1 MEKTFLIFKPDCI
14 LGQHFGTVIERLTRP
29 SFKCVALKM
38 AQLDEAILKIH
49 YAHVA
54 DKPFFPEIVAFM
66 TESPVIMA
74 VLEGNAVVQAVRD
87 LLGPTDSKA
96 APKGTLR
103 GDLGTD
109 KMRNILHAS
118 DSVDA
123 AHKEIALF
131 FKREEVFSY

>member
-1 MEKTFLIFKPDCI
+1 MEKSFLIFKPDCMLAQH
-14 LGQHFGTVIERLTRP
+14 LGPVLERLTRP
-29 SFKCVALKM
+29 GFKCVAIKM
-38 AQLDEAILKIH
+38 ARLDEATLKTH

-54 DKPFFPEIVAFM
+54 DKPFFPEIVEFM
-66 TESPVIMA
+66 TESPVVMA
-74 VLEGNAVVQAVRD
+74 VLEGDNVVQAVRD

-118 DSVDA
+118 DSPDA
-123 AHKEIALF
+123 ALKEIELF
-131 FKREEVFSY
+131 FKKEELFAY

>member
-1 MEKTFLIFKPDCI
+1 MERTFLIFKPDCI
-14 LGQHFGTVIERLTRP
+14 VGQHFGTVIERLTRP
-29 SFKCVALKM
+29 GFKCVALKM
-38 AQLDEAILKIH
+38 AQLQEPILKTH

-66 TESPVIMA
+66 TESPVVMA
-74 VLEGNAVVQAVRD
+74 VLEGEHVVQAVRN

-109 KMRNILHAS
+109 KMRNVLHAS
-118 DSVDA
+118 DSIEA
-123 AHKEIALF
+123 AGKEISLF
-131 FKREEVFSY
+131 FKEEEVFSY

>member
-1 MEKTFLIFKPDCI
+1 MEQTFLIFKPDCI
-14 LGQHFGTVIERLTRP
+14 LGQHFGPVVERLTRP
-29 SFKCVALKM
+29 GFRCVALKM
-38 AQLDEAILKIH
+38 ARLDEAILKVH

-66 TESPVIMA
+66 TEAPVIMA
-74 VLEGNAVVQAVRD
+74 VLEGNAVVQTVRD

-118 DSVDA
+118 DSVEA
-123 AHKEIALF
+123 ATKEIALF
-131 FKREEVFSY
+131 FKPEELFTY

>member
-14 LGQHFGTVIERLTRP
+14 LGQHFGTVIERLSRP
-29 SFKCVALKM
+29 GFKCVALKM
-38 AQLDEAILKIH
+38 AQLDEAILRTH

-54 DKPFFPEIVAFM
+54 DKPFFPEIVGFM

-74 VLEGNAVVQAVRD
+74 VLEGEQVVQAVRD

-118 DSVDA
+118 DSVEA
-123 AHKEIALF
+123 ASKEIALF
-131 FKREEVFSY
+131 FKSEEVFSY